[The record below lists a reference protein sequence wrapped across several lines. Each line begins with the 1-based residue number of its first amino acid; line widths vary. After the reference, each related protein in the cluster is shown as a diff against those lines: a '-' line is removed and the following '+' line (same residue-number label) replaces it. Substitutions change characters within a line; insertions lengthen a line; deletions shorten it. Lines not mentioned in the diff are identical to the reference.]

1 MRPVGLVN
9 PKNAAESSGGFKEGL
24 VRIDTSVYKVHK
36 GKSGDGQ
43 EESAPKV
50 ALVWNVT
57 RLDEDKEPLTDD
69 EDNPIQEE
77 VVFSLGGK
85 SLQHVRPG
93 RADSADSE
101 DIEDMGVEINAEG
114 PTVFVVNQSWH
125 PDKKSSIVALQESL
139 IGKGLDLDRTWAPDY
154 VGAIVYLKSKPSGQ
168 IISRPDKSG
177 RMVDQT
183 YSYKIVDKVEKGF
196 LQPSA
201 KVKIVKVKT
210 TSAAN
215 GKATDSSEVESKLK
229 PIMDQISL
237 DNTGKSMTKKALA
250 TTVNRLLAEHQVP
263 PILTM
268 PIMTLVRDDNWL
280 TANGSRFDFSFNPA
294 DNQVSFA

>member
-36 GKSGDGQ
+36 GKSGEGQ
-43 EESAPKV
+43 EESQPKL

-57 RLDEDKEPLTDD
+57 RLDEDKEPLTDE

-196 LQPSA
+196 NQASA